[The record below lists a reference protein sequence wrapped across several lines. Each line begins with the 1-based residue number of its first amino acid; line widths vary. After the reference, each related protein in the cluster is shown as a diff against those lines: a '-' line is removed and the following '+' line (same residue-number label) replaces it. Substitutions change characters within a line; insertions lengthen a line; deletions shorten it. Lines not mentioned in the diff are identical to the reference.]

1 MLCSAWFKGTVQ
13 GEIAIAR
20 DLVLNFCDPL
30 SKSYDFLEGFSA
42 IIILRGGDLA
52 IIILPGGDLA
62 IIILPGGD
70 LAIIILRGGSSVLS
84 I

>member
-1 MLCSAWFKGTVQ
+1 MQ

-20 DLVLNFCDPL
+20 DLVLHFCDPL

-62 IIILPGGD
+62 IIIL
-70 LAIIILRGGSSVLS
+70 RGGSSVLS